1 MNLKG
6 TIEVFDSKGNLEK
19 VYHNRFVYSGRCFA
33 LEAMFPVD
41 NGSVAKY
48 WIDEIQARTAGTDG
62 DPEKRYFDVGTS
74 TDSNRVTGPTTGSPV
89 LKTSWNGASIFD
101 FKLGTPLFSTQRQE
115 VTVKQRNSRTVEMEM
130 IVNQSDI
137 GVNYIYEMGIFLGM
151 NLSYPSV
158 NPDEGS
164 WGENDRIN
172 AMIAR
177 AVFYKEDPADST
189 KWAVDPVY
197 IANSDTKTIRYTMQ
211 DV

>member
-6 TIEVFDSKGNLEK
+6 TIKVYGSDGKLEK
-19 VYHNRFVYSGRCFA
+19 IYHNRFVYSGRAFC

-41 NGSVAKY
+41 NGSTPKY
-48 WIDEIQARTAGTDG
+48 WIDEIEARTPASDG
-62 DPEKRYFDVGTS
+62 DPEKRYFDVGTN
-74 TDSNRVTGPTTGSPV
+74 TDANGVTGPTTGTPV
-89 LKTSWNGASIFD
+89 LKTTWNGASIFD
-101 FKLGTPLFSTQRQE
+101 FKLGNGLFSTQRQE

-130 IVNQSDI
+130 VVNQSDI

-172 AMIAR
+172 GMLAR
-177 AVFYKEDPADST
+177 AIFYKEDPSDST
-189 KWAVDPVY
+189 KWAVDPIY
-197 IANSDTKTIRYTMQ
+197 IANGDTKTIRYTMQ